1 MADLLIMMPMNNP
14 HPEVRVL
21 SDFALDAARLFAD
34 WAAGVLRERE
44 IVNVALAGGTT
55 PKAMY
60 ETLAREPLGKSI
72 SWESIHFYQG
82 DERLVPVTH
91 VESNWGMACASLLD
105 VVGVPEENRHPMRG
119 DAADPDEAA
128 GEYASLL
135 LDRLDCRE
143 DIPIFDLIL
152 LGMGADGHTASLFPD
167 TAGFADAEHVVV
179 ANDVPQIG
187 QMRLS
192 LTLRTINAAREV
204 WFLVTGRQ
212 KAETLARI
220 LHQQDLALPASH
232 VRPPQGRCLWLTDDE
247 AAGRL

>member
-1 MADLLIMMPMNNP
+1 MIKMPMNNP

-21 SDFALDAARLFAD
+21 SHFALDAADMFAD
-34 WAAGVLRERE
+34 WVAGVLSECE

-55 PKAMY
+55 PKAVY
-60 ETLAREPLGKSI
+60 ETLAREPLGKSL
-72 SWESIHFYQG
+72 SWASIHFYQG
-82 DERLVPVTH
+82 DERPVPVTH
-91 VESNWGMACASLLD
+91 LESNWGMACASLLD
-105 VVGVPEENRHPMRG
+105 VVGVPEVNRHPMRG

-187 QMRLS
+187 QTRLS

-220 LHQQDLALPASH
+220 MHSQDTAFPASH
-232 VRPPQGRCLWLTDDE
+232 VRPTHGRCLWLTDDE
-247 AAGRL
+247 AADLL